1 LGRWGVLGSSA
12 GRSCISGSGG
22 NPRSSGNSI
31 GGGGGSGSGSGNGS
45 GHGGLD
51 WCSVLCVSGCVLC
64 WVVLCCVLCW
74 VVLCFAVWC
83 CVVLCCVVLCCGV
96 LVVVAV
102 VVVLCFCLGVVVG
115 VLALWQL
122 GAVRIGHVWLRPL
135 PLRCTLCIRQVGG
148 SPCPAHV
155 CPGSSTTALCGC
167 FRWGAWKHRKTP
179 AR

>member
-1 LGRWGVLGSSA
+1 MVVAATPGAVATVLVVAVAVVAVVAMVVAMVALIGVV
-12 GRSCISGSGG
+12 C
-22 NPRSSGNSI
+22 
-31 GGGGGSGSGSGNGS
+31 
-45 GHGGLD
+45 
-51 WCSVLCVSGCVLC
+51 CVCRVVCCVG
-64 WVVLCCVLCW
+64 LCCVL
-74 VVLCFAVWC
+74 LCG
-83 CVVLCCVVLCCGV
+83 VVLCCVVLCCGV

-115 VLALWQL
+115 VLALWEL